1 MVVKIG
7 DEMQNANFTMDKVVD
22 LGSKDYAVVVSVN
35 PEPEFPV
42 YALRNKTTFVDEFVT
57 TSLAKAK
64 YWVHELQKDLD
75 EGYDRHVGETSL
87 ADMFASKVKPKAP
100 PGGGLNG

>member
-1 MVVKIG
+1 MKIG
-7 DEMQNANFTMDKVVD
+7 DEMPGAEVTLDKVVD
-22 LGSKDYAVVVSVN
+22 VGSKDYAVVVSIN

-64 YWVHELQKDLD
+64 FWVHELQKDLD
-75 EGYDRHVGETSL
+75 EGYDRHVGADSL
-87 ADMFASKVKPKAP
+87 ADVFTAQTKPRTSGSS
-100 PGGGLNG
+100 GGGLNG